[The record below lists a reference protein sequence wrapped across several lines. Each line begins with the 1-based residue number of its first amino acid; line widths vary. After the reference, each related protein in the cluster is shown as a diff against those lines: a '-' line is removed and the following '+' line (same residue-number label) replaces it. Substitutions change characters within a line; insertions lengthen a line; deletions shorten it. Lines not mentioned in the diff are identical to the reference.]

1 MSLNKSLLKPI
12 CIGLVAGAL
21 SGLFGVGG
29 GILIVPA
36 LIIFMNMAQKQS
48 HGTSLAAILPIAV
61 SGVIG
66 YTTGD
71 SINWAAAL
79 FLTIG
84 SAGFGAII
92 GTKLLQVLSRRF
104 VAVLFIA
111 VLIATAARLSLFSE
125 VIANP
130 KSISVLIAIEFVML
144 GLVSGILA
152 GLLGVGGGIVMVPA
166 MVILFSMPTT
176 IAKGTSLVAIIPT
189 AIIGTKR
196 NITKD
201 NVDLRLA
208 AIIGFSGVASSFL
221 TSRISLNLDDRLSN
235 NMFAALLAIVAVKL
249 IRDEQKAV

>member
-1 MSLNKSLLKPI
+1 VNSIKQNLKPI

-36 LIIFMNMAQKQS
+36 LIIFMKMVQKQS

-66 YTTGD
+66 YTTGN
-71 SINWAAAL
+71 SINWTAAL

-104 VAVLFIA
+104 VAVLFIV

-125 VIANP
+125 IIGNP
-130 KSISVLIAIEFVML
+130 KTISVLIAIEFVML
-144 GLVSGILA
+144 GLVSGVLA

-196 NITKD
+196 NINKN
-201 NVDLRLA
+201 NVDLKLA
-208 AIIGFSGVASSFL
+208 AIIGLSGVVSSFL

-235 NMFAALLAIVAVKL
+235 NMFAGLLTIVALKL
-249 IRDEQKAV
+249 ISDERKAL

>member
-1 MSLNKSLLKPI
+1 MY
-12 CIGLVAGAL
+12 IGLIAGAL

-36 LIIFMNMAQKQS
+36 LIIFMKMDQKLS

-66 YTTGD
+66 YTTGN
-71 SINWAAAL
+71 SINWTAAL

-84 SAGFGAII
+84 SAGFGAFV
-92 GTKLLQVLSRRF
+92 GTKLLQMLSRRV
-104 VAVLFIA
+104 VAVLFIG
-111 VLIATAARLSLFSE
+111 VLVATAARMSLLSE

-130 KSISVLIAIEFVML
+130 KTISVLIASEFIML
-144 GLVSGILA
+144 GLVSGVLA

-166 MVILFSMPTT
+166 MVIFFSMPTT
-176 IAKGTSLVAIIPT
+176 LAKGTSLVAIIPT

-196 NITKD
+196 NITKN
-201 NVDLRLA
+201 NVNLKLA
-208 AIIGFSGVASSFL
+208 AIIGLSGVASSFL

-235 NMFAALLAIVAVKL
+235 HLFAGLLTIVALKL
-249 IRDEQKAV
+249 ISDERKAI

>member
-1 MSLNKSLLKPI
+1 MNLSKPYLKPI
-12 CIGLVAGAL
+12 YIGLIAGSL

-36 LIIFMNMAQKQS
+36 LIIFMKMDQKMS
-48 HGTSLAAILPIAV
+48 HGTSLTAILPIAV

-66 YTTGD
+66 YTTGN
-71 SINWAAAL
+71 SINWTAAL

-84 SAGFGAII
+84 SAGFGAVI
-92 GTKLLQVLSRRF
+92 GTKLLQMLSRRV
-104 VAVLFIA
+104 VAVLFIG
-111 VLIATAARLSLFSE
+111 VLIATAARMSLFSE

-130 KSISVLIAIEFVML
+130 KTISVLIAGEFIML
-144 GLVSGILA
+144 GLVSGVLA

-166 MVILFSMPTT
+166 MVIFFSMPTT

-196 NITKD
+196 NISKN
-201 NVDLRLA
+201 NVNLKLA
-208 AIIGFSGVASSFL
+208 LIIGFSGVTSSFL

-235 NMFAALLAIVAVKL
+235 YMFAGLLTIVALKL
-249 IRDEQKAV
+249 ISDERKAI